1 MQVYFYKLMIT
12 ITKVF
17 TNAVDLQNIVHN
29 LCSIQKLTQHPTKG
43 QSGQALSVN
52 KKLVFHGSC

>member
-1 MQVYFYKLMIT
+1 MFKKNYQLRSQMVPFGI
-12 ITKVF
+12 I
-17 TNAVDLQNIVHN
+17 NILVHN

-43 QSGQALSVN
+43 QSGQALSVT